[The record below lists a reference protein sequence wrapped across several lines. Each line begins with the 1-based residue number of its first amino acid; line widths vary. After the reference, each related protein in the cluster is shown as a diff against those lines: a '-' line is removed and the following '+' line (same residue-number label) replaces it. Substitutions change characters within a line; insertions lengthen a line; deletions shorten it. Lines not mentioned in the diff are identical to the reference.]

1 MGRMVYQ
8 LAAAGSSPRVRGK
21 RAGDGAQPHVRGLI
35 PARAGKTPLEYQ
47 RFRWVRLIPARAGK
61 TSASRTMRRRGAA
74 HPRAC
79 GENTT
84 SAAPSAL
91 PRGSSPR
98 VRGKPGAEQLHQGV
112 GGLIPACAGKTEL
125 GPRGSVSREAHPRV
139 CGENSTS
146 ARPRRINS
154 GSSPRVRGKH
164 GQAAQGQVEDGL
176 IPACA
181 GKTHS
186 EPGPTRATRAH
197 PRVCGENTVGVFL
210 NAGWGAHPR
219 VCGENYRLNSDPRHS
234 HGSSPRVRGKPRG
247 RSSSTSGCRLIPACA
262 GKTNRWPESTNQ
274 PGAHPRVCGENLIR
288 QPEVGRPRG
297 SSPRVRGKPLR
308 HRPPPRRRRLIP
320 ACAGKT
326 GHAPPPRRGGRA
338 HPRACGEN

>member
-21 RAGDGAQPHVRGLI
+21 RAGDGAQPHVRG
-35 PARAGKTPLEYQ
+35 
-47 RFRWVRLIPARAGK
+47 LIPARAGK

-154 GSSPRVRGKH
+154 GSSPRVRGKLH
-164 GQAAQGQVEDGL
+164 LGAAPADQLGL

-181 GKTHS
+181 GKTW
-186 EPGPTRATRAH
+186 PGRAGTGRGWAH
-197 PRVCGENTVGVFL
+197 PRVCGENPLRT
-210 NAGWGAHPR
+210 GA
-219 VCGENYRLNSDPRHS
+219 DPRDA
-234 HGSSPRVRGKPRG
+234 GSSPRVRGKHG
-247 RSSSTSGCRLIPACA
+247 RRFFERRMG
-262 GKTNRWPESTNQ
+262 
-274 PGAHPRVCGENLIR
+274 
-288 QPEVGRPRG
+288 G
-297 SSPRVRGKPLR
+297 SSPRVRGKLPSQQ
-308 HRPPPRRRRLIP
+308 
-320 ACAGKT
+320 
-326 GHAPPPRRGGRA
+326 
-338 HPRACGEN
+338 